1 MADPRC
7 LAAPPRP
14 PRGPQRFER
23 GRVTRAQ
30 MSIGVR
36 LLLGALAV
44 AGGEDSTH
52 HRSASFW
59 NDLDDGSSVPKGAE
73 STSFGAA
80 QALLW
85 NYSLELPS
93 LQYRGG
99 GRAAA
104 ARVRQPLPLVAG
116 APRDAVRAQ
125 RLLRRL
131 LLMAAALEQASA
143 HPAPP
148 PHTLATWSTLGA
160 SARSG
165 SSSSPPSTS
174 ASCTA
179 RRLDGRPGARALR
192 GRRAPRTR
200 STTSWCRARR
210 ALGCSRG
217 AAPRVPTRSRPRASR
232 RTTSASR

>member
-73 STSFGAA
+73 GASPS
-80 QALLW
+80 ALLR
-85 NYSLELPS
+85 LCP
-93 LQYRGG
+93 
-99 GRAAA
+99 AAA
-104 ARVRQPLPLVAG
+104 ASSYPLT
-116 APRDAVRAQ
+116 
-125 RLLRRL
+125 
-131 LLMAAALEQASA
+131 
-143 HPAPP
+143 PP
-148 PHTLATWSTLGA
+148 PP
-160 SARSG
+160 
-165 SSSSPPSTS
+165 SPPH
-174 ASCTA
+174 
-179 RRLDGRPGARALR
+179 P
-192 GRRAPRTR
+192 PRT
-200 STTSWCRARR
+200 
-210 ALGCSRG
+210 
-217 AAPRVPTRSRPRASR
+217 P
-232 RTTSASR
+232 